1 MMDALFQPLA
11 DLAHL
16 SSLAHWASDFA
27 SSLPSVLAQAGTGSI
42 QGASAPP
49 QELLDGTPDSHLLA
63 WLSRYGA
70 TFIFFAFIVCGIG
83 LHISED
89 FLLIPAG
96 VAIYH
101 GQMDWGETLLAAYA
115 GLVIGDTAW
124 IWMCRHF
131 GTRIIHSKRLKRLMH
146 PRRLLEAKY
155 AMEKRGTVVLILARF
170 IPGTRTAVLTMT
182 GVLHVPWWK
191 FLAVELTTV
200 AVTAPIQIGIGW
212 IGAAGYDHA
221 KALGSLLTIGFAVT
235 ALSIGAWFVW
245 TWRKESRARRGPRPR
260 SPVAWLRT
268 FGATSGARPLATPNP
283 SAAIAK
289 TKPAETDSR
298 NGPPSAEPNA

>member
-1 MMDALFQPLA
+1 MDALLLPFTDLSFLAPLQDA
-11 DLAHL
+11 MSH
-16 SSLAHWASDFA
+16 SASIH
-27 SSLPSVLAQAGTGSI
+27 SMLAQAGEASI
-42 QGASAPP
+42 QGTATPP
-49 QELLDGTPDSHLLA
+49 VELLNPPTDSWMLQ
-63 WLSRYGA
+63 WLSAYGA

-101 GQMDWGETLLAAYA
+101 GQMQWGETILAAYC
-115 GLVIGDTAW
+115 GLVIGDTIW

-155 AMEKRGTVVLILARF
+155 AMEQRGTIVLILARF

-191 FLAVELTTV
+191 FLAVECITV
-200 AVTAPIQIGIGW
+200 AITAPIQIGIGW
-212 IGAAGYDHA
+212 IGAAGYDQA
-221 KALGSLLTIGFAVT
+221 KGLGSLLTIGFALT
-235 ALSIGAWFVW
+235 ALTVAAWFAW
-245 TWRKESRARRGPRPR
+245 KWIKESRERRGPRPR

-268 FGATSGARPLATPNP
+268 FGTMPVRAVTSAATSAANAAK
-283 SAAIAK
+283 SAAA
-289 TKPAETDSR
+289 TMTGRAP
-298 NGPPSAEPNA
+298 PNAN